1 MEMQSIGPDINE
13 LGDGS
18 SVRAWLSKKGINKD
32 VDYNHSRRRVE
43 DAQNKTLQHLQK
55 RDERKAIRH
64 QQTHNATLQSG
75 DSQGNKF
82 LRGDTKGEALLPP
95 SRTSNFPMTRLT
107 KQTVNEGEQERDY
120 TKTFGAFDEAIVT
133 REEANQVSEQIK
145 NVGLSSRFYRDTEN
159 KFRISDTRT
168 RPKEILLRNPCEFS
182 IFCVVYMAEKV
193 SAGYSRV
200 AKHTF
205 SAYQKCVFN
214 PIDDCKYRFKFY
226 TSKSSETRKREAFV
240 PVNLPHGADFDL
252 YYSVKAAQVK
262 LVKDKN
268 KKKINST
275 IQEKPWLKMNNGK
288 PDNIEE
294 VLLKQLLARRAKS
307 RKRSSKNQA
316 VQQLMGKANEKTT
329 QKVHRKP
336 SSSDL
341 SRLAE
346 KDFEALMD
354 EEEERLKRLNLVLD
368 ECNKYVERMKV
379 KVRADIKNYKERIEN
394 FQNAVRNYGEDNL
407 RKSLEEIRLQSNRIK
422 SRVNKETEQASAM
435 QVQYRSTLIKS
446 ISDFQEKQARESR
459 WWTSLQPILILVI
472 QYLLLGLNMIG
483 LGGVARS
490 VLRKAG
496 VPLSK
501 TNGTTVSEQSTSDD
515 DE

>member
-1 MEMQSIGPDINE
+1 MQSVGPDADE
-13 LGDGS
+13 LGDGN
-18 SVRAWLSKKGINKD
+18 SVRAWLSKKGIKKED
-32 VDYNHSRRRVE
+32 KYNRSKQRVK
-43 DAQNKTLQHLQK
+43 AGQNMTFHPLEQQGK
-55 RDERKAIRH
+55 RKIIRH
-64 QQTHNATLQSG
+64 QQTHNAAFQSE
-75 DSQGNKF
+75 DSQGSKF

-95 SRTSNFPMTRLT
+95 SRTSIFPLNKIA
-107 KQTVNEGEQERDY
+107 KQLDIQGEREQGY
-120 TKTFGAFDEAIVT
+120 TETFGAFDETIVT
-133 REEANQVSEQIK
+133 REEAKQVSEQIK
-145 NVGLSSRFYRDTEN
+145 NVGLQSRYYRDTEN

-168 RPKEILLRNPCEFS
+168 WPKEIVLKNPCEFS
-182 IFCVVYMAEKV
+182 IFCVVYMADKV
-193 SAGYSRV
+193 SAGYSRI

-205 SAYQKCVFN
+205 SAYQNCIFN
-214 PIDDCKYRFKFY
+214 PVDGCKYRFKFY
-226 TSKSSETRKREAFV
+226 TSKSSETRKRDAFV

-262 LVKDKN
+262 LMKN
-268 KKKINST
+268 KTKKIEPS
-275 IQEKPWLKMNNGK
+275 IEQKPWLKVVDGK
-288 PDNIEE
+288 PDKIEE
-294 VLLKQLLARRAKS
+294 VLLKQLLARRAKT
-307 RKRSSKNQA
+307 RKRRGNSQA
-316 VQQLMGKANEKTT
+316 VQQLMAKANKTTT

-341 SRLAE
+341 SKIAE

-368 ECNKYVERMKV
+368 EYNNYVERMKV
-379 KVRADIKNYKERIEN
+379 KVRADIKNYRNRIEN

-407 RKSLEEIRLQSNRIK
+407 RKSLDEIRLQSNRIK

-446 ISDFQEKQARESR
+446 ISDFQQKQARESR

-483 LGGVARS
+483 LGGFARS

-501 TNGTTVSEQSTSDD
+501 ANGTGVSGDSTSDD

>member
-1 MEMQSIGPDINE
+1 
-13 LGDGS
+13 
-18 SVRAWLSKKGINKD
+18 
-32 VDYNHSRRRVE
+32 
-43 DAQNKTLQHLQK
+43 
-55 RDERKAIRH
+55 
-64 QQTHNATLQSG
+64 
-75 DSQGNKF
+75 
-82 LRGDTKGEALLPP
+82 
-95 SRTSNFPMTRLT
+95 
-107 KQTVNEGEQERDY
+107 
-120 TKTFGAFDEAIVT
+120 
-133 REEANQVSEQIK
+133 
-145 NVGLSSRFYRDTEN
+145 
-159 KFRISDTRT
+159 
-168 RPKEILLRNPCEFS
+168 
-182 IFCVVYMAEKV
+182 
-193 SAGYSRV
+193 
-200 AKHTF
+200 
-205 SAYQKCVFN
+205 
-214 PIDDCKYRFKFY
+214 
-226 TSKSSETRKREAFV
+226 
-240 PVNLPHGADFDL
+240 
-252 YYSVKAAQVK
+252 
-262 LVKDKN
+262 
-268 KKKINST
+268 
-275 IQEKPWLKMNNGK
+275 
-288 PDNIEE
+288 
-294 VLLKQLLARRAKS
+294 
-307 RKRSSKNQA
+307 
-316 VQQLMGKANEKTT
+316 MGKANEKTT